1 MDRQIDKTT
10 IRKNIARKIAI
21 AAGSTAVIL
30 LLIIWSIYGIEQTV
44 PRHDL
49 TIGTVDEGPLE
60 ATIQAAG
67 RVTPAYEEI
76 IISPVS
82 TRVLK
87 VFSHI
92 GDTVAAGTPL
102 LQLDLSQEETG
113 YDKLV
118 DSRNM
123 KRQELEQLRLTNR
136 TLLNDLEMQ
145 IKVKEMEVSRMQIE
159 VENEKRLD
167 SIGSGT
173 GERVRQAETAYHT
186 ARLELSQ
193 LRTKLTN
200 ERSRTASAE
209 RVQQLNISTA
219 DKDITLA
226 QETLQ
231 RGRIPAPI
239 SGVLTYVNS
248 TLGAQISSGEKV
260 AVVSDLS
267 QFKITGEIPEESSS
281 RVSVGS
287 EVSVRIGRE
296 KIAGN
301 VAYIEPQVQQGAITL
316 GVNLSDPRNPILRP
330 GIRAE
335 IYIACGYKE
344 KVVRLSNGPF
354 FKGPGT
360 YRLFVM
366 DGEDHLVRRQVKLG
380 DSNSDYV
387 EVLSGLRPGDRVPVS
402 DMEKYNNKK
411 KIKLK

>member
-1 MDRQIDKTT
+1 MDRQIDKTI
-10 IRKNIARKIAI
+10 IRKNIARKAAI
-21 AAGSTAVIL
+21 AAGCTAALL
-30 LLIIWSIYGIEQTV
+30 LLIIWIIYGLEQTV
-44 PRHDL
+44 QRRDL

-87 VFSHI
+87 VSSHI

-118 DSRNM
+118 DSRNI
-123 KRQELEQLRLTNR
+123 RHQELEQLRLTNR
-136 TLLNDLEMQ
+136 TLLSDLEMQ
-145 IKVKEMEVSRMQIE
+145 IKVKQMEVNRMQIE
-159 VENEKRLD
+159 VDNEKRLD

-173 GERVRQAETAYHT
+173 GERVRQAETAYQT

-193 LRTKLTN
+193 LRTKLDN

-209 RVQQLNISTA
+209 RVQQLSISTA
-219 DKDITLA
+219 DKDIALA
-226 QETLQ
+226 RETLQ

-267 QFKITGEIPEESSS
+267 QFKITGEIPEGSSS

-287 EVSVRIGRE
+287 QVSVRIGRG

-301 VAYIEPQVQQGAITL
+301 IAYIEPQAQQGVITL
-316 GVNLSDPRNPILRP
+316 GVSLSDPRNPVLRP
-330 GIRAE
+330 GIRADL
-335 IYIACGYKE
+335 YIACGYKE
-344 KVVRLSNGPF
+344 KVVRLSNGRF
-354 FKGPGT
+354 FKGPGV
-360 YRLFVM
+360 YQLFVM
-366 DGEDHLVRRQVKLG
+366 DGADHMVRRQVTLG

-387 EVLSGLRPGDRVPVS
+387 EVVSGLRPGDRVAVS

-411 KIKLK
+411 KLKLK